1 MEILPLISFTTGV
14 ISILSPCILPILP
27 IFVSVSLKSKSK
39 SNLLSFILGLLSI
52 FVLIIFLTGFFTSIV
67 YSYIAQIRFVSSIIL
82 LVIGIL
88 MFFDY
93 SMGFKRL
100 PQIKSDS
107 IFSSYMMGVLTS
119 VAWAPCYSGYL
130 ISLITLL
137 VSSNDPS
144 YAVLNIVIYS
154 IGFALTL
161 LVISLLISKIN
172 LEKLISKTK
181 YIPKIFSIL
190 IILGAIYLL
199 FDSIKA
205 LMRM

>member
-190 IILGAIYLL
+190 IILGAIY
-199 FDSIKA
+199 FVV
-205 LMRM
+205 

>member
-1 MEILPLISFTTGV
+1 
-14 ISILSPCILPILP
+14 
-27 IFVSVSLKSKSK
+27 
-39 SNLLSFILGLLSI
+39 
-52 FVLIIFLTGFFTSIV
+52 
-67 YSYIAQIRFVSSIIL
+67 
-82 LVIGIL
+82 

-205 LMRM
+205 LI

>member
-199 FDSIKA
+199 FDSIKS
-205 LMRM
+205 LI